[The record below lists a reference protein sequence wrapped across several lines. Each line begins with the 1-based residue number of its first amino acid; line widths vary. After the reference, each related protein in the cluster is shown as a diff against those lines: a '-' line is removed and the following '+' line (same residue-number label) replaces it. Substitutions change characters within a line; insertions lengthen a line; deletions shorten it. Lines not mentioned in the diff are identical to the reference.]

1 MKPILTTQTQF
12 EADSIGILGIPFDEN
27 SSFLKGPK
35 DAPKRIKASYF
46 SDSTNLWCES
56 GLDLGTLNHLLD
68 LGDLNL
74 KKTSDPFSIITGN
87 VEKIID
93 NGCKLI
99 CLGGDHSI
107 TFPIVKAHTK
117 KYKKINI
124 LHFDAHPDLY
134 DSLDD
139 NPYSHACPFAR
150 IMEKSFA
157 SRLVQV
163 GIRTLNGHQ
172 RDQANKFNVEIH
184 EMKDGPVLPETLL
197 FDGPI
202 YISLDLDCLDPGFAP
217 GASHYEPGGLSTR
230 DVIHIIQNIKG
241 NVIGADIV
249 EYNPVQDFN
258 NMTSMVAAKLLKEII
273 SRIHTDHLTSY

>member
-1 MKPILTTQTQF
+1 MKPAENTDNLT
-12 EADSIGILGIPFDEN
+12 DPNSIGVLGIPLDKN
-27 SSFLKGPK
+27 SSFLKGAK
-35 DAPKRIKASYF
+35 EAPDQIRASYF
-46 SDSTNLWCES
+46 SHSTNLWCES
-56 GLDLGTLNHLLD
+56 GLDLGSLESLFD
-68 LGDLNL
+68 LGDLDL
-74 KKTSDPFSIITGN
+74 KQSSDPFSSIARSVENIIAH
-87 VEKIID
+87 D
-93 NGCKLI
+93 SKLI

-107 TFPIVKAHTK
+107 TFPIIKAHTK
-117 KYKKINI
+117 KYDQINI

-134 DSLDD
+134 DSLDE

-150 IMEKSFA
+150 IMETSFA

-172 RDQANKFNVEIH
+172 QDQAERFNVEIH
-184 EMKDGPVLPETLL
+184 EMKDGPVHPEALI

-217 GASHYEPGGLSTR
+217 GVSHYEPGGMSTR
-230 DVIHIIQNIKG
+230 EVIQIIQNIKG

-249 EYNPVQDFN
+249 EYNPTRDLN

-273 SRIHTDHLTSY
+273 SRIHTDQLTS